1 MIFAALLE
9 PSNYGHLSY
18 LIGLAGTASV
28 ISRFGLN
35 HSIIVSQSKN
45 NKSLS
50 NQINFLALILTSIA
64 SVLLLS
70 IDILASVICFSLS
83 FFFMN
88 ISNLLGLKKYKLYFK
103 ANIIKSILVISLSIV
118 LYFNFELPGIILGFA
133 LAHLVM
139 SYDFFRDLKRPKE
152 KFSQIKIKFKTL
164 LHNYGVDLSTSLAIF
179 VDKLVIAPLF
189 GFKIVGLYQLNLQ
202 ILFALETIP
211 LAIHSFILSEESS
224 GRKHNTLIIWV
235 TMSSIVTAVI
245 VIFLAPFV
253 IPQLFPKYVEGI
265 DSLQVLILSI
275 IPLSINAILNAK
287 LQALES
293 TKIGFSFIIRIGSLL
308 ILLAIL
314 GSEFGLIGLSLA
326 VLFSAIFNTIFLYVL
341 YNKSKKIKI

>member
-1 MIFAALLE
+1 ML
-9 PSNYGHLSY
+9 H
-18 LIGLAGTASV
+18 
-28 ISRFGLN
+28 
-35 HSIIVSQSKN
+35 
-45 NKSLS
+45 
-50 NQINFLALILTSIA
+50 
-64 SVLLLS
+64 
-70 IDILASVICFSLS
+70 
-83 FFFMN
+83 

-139 SYDFFRDLKRPKE
+139 SYDFFRDLKRPIE